1 MRNESWHNPKM
12 YILLRSNASCHD
24 LLILVLALGLRLLL
38 IAAWYTDDL
47 SWFESGDYAL
57 YRIGAAH
64 IAQEGDLSNSLFL
77 VRPPLFPAI
86 IYLLGLSDLTVLL
99 VNAVVGALI
108 APLAVLLARRLGLG
122 ATGALVA
129 GVIVAIDPAGIVY
142 SSFLGPEPFA
152 NLFLLV
158 AILALLY
165 AMDALSSRQA
175 TGWGILT
182 AIALVLSAYTRPAAY
197 LLWIVLA
204 VWWIA
209 TRPRHV
215 LSVAVFALI
224 CAAGIGTWILHNGR
238 VFKHYTFSTV
248 GPYTMLYYH
257 AAAVEHLASGADM
270 DTVYTTINR
279 RVEERLGR
287 DTAGVDASRRH
298 HYLAASPEVSSAL
311 NGVAFDIFTT
321 HPLITLMTLPIGFAR
336 MFGLVTIAL
345 RGFPLWVKVL
355 EVAWNAVFVLGTA
368 CGLWLA
374 FHHRQWMLVWCV
386 LLLCSYF
393 TAGTLIVKS
402 AGMTTRERSMLTPFM
417 AVSAAY
423 VVRLWLAG
431 RSVRRAV
438 YDT

>member
-1 MRNESWHNPKM
+1 M
-12 YILLRSNASCHD
+12 YTLLRGNASRHD
-24 LLILVLALGLRLLL
+24 LLILALAVGLRLLL
-38 IAAWYTDDL
+38 IAGWYTDDL
-47 SWFESGDYAL
+47 SRFESGDYAL

-86 IYLLGLSDLTVLL
+86 IYLLGRSDLTVLL

-108 APLAVLLARRLGLG
+108 APLTVVLARRLGLG

-152 NLFLLV
+152 NLLLLV
-158 AILALLY
+158 VILTLLY
-165 AMDALSSRQA
+165 AMGALTSRQA
-175 TGWGILT
+175 TGWGILA
-182 AIALVLSAYTRPAAY
+182 AIALVLSAYARPAAY

-204 VWWIA
+204 MWWVA
-209 TRPRHV
+209 ARPRYV
-215 LSVAVFALI
+215 LPVVVFALI
-224 CAAGIGTWILHNGR
+224 CAAGIGTWMLHNGK
-238 VFKHYTFSTV
+238 VFKHYTFSTI

-287 DTAGVDASRRH
+287 DTAGVDAGRRH
-298 HYLAASPEVSSAL
+298 HYLAASPEVASAL

-321 HPLITLMTLPIGFAR
+321 HPLITLMTFPIGFAR

-345 RGFPLWVKVL
+345 QGFPLWVKAL
-355 EVAWNAVFVLGTA
+355 EVAWNTMFVLGTA

-374 FHHRQWMLVWCV
+374 FRHRQWMLAWCV

-402 AGMTTRERSMLTPFM
+402 AGMTTRERSMLAPFM
-417 AVSAAY
+417 AVSVAY
-423 VVRLWLAG
+423 VAQLWLTG
-431 RSVRRAV
+431 RSLRREA
-438 YDT
+438 YGT